1 MYLIRNKD
9 GSIRKA
15 HTEEYIQQGSNNV
28 NFMDFAIVGL
38 DNTEWSADCV
48 FELPNGEIV
57 QLASV
62 QKQFI
67 VDDEVF
73 DGYRVYLSSA
83 VLAYSGKL
91 KIVGRNY
98 DASGKVLYTYPFTQ
112 MVNTTALESTYDA
125 PITIAQYNSF
135 MALLSTYLNAFDTHL
150 IRKYPTLADAN
161 ADIDKITATEHILI
175 SDGKSGGYSI
185 YYKANASDKELT
197 LVAVQ
202 GSGAD
207 NYVKFTDYMND
218 IKSGVAK
225 AIPTTDLSNLVNV
238 YIKDGFLYTKA
249 TEVPILKIK
258 KVEKLPE
265 VGEIGTFYLVPN
277 PSSTST
283 NKYIEYMYLDGGWE
297 EIGETKIDFV
307 ASKFIINGI
316 VDTSDD
322 GITFIELDGD
332 KLTKACENSQSIVFI
347 PSDTSLASVDLNIQK
362 LGDKNYIL
370 KGSFASN
377 SNGNIK
383 NYSCIIK
390 VVDSATIGTYSI
402 QKANEV
408 DNEVDKTN
416 KIISILIKN

>member
-28 NFMDFAIVGL
+28 NYMDFAIMDL

-83 VLAYSGKL
+83 VLAYPGKL
-91 KIVGRNY
+91 KIIGRNY
-98 DASGKVLYTYPFTQ
+98 DASGRVLYTYPFTQ
-112 MVNTTALESTYDA
+112 MVNTTAIDSAYDA

-135 MALLSTYLNAFDTHL
+135 MALLATYMNAYDTHL
-150 IRKYPTLADAN
+150 IRKYPSLDSALE
-161 ADIDKITATEHILI
+161 DIDKLTATEHVLI
-175 SDGKSGGYSI
+175 SSGKDGYAI
-185 YYKANASDKELT
+185 YYKANADDKELT
-197 LVAVQ
+197 LIVAQ
-202 GSGAD
+202 GGMAD
-207 NYVKFTDYMND
+207 NYVKFTYYMTD
-218 IKSGVAK
+218 VKGGVAK
-225 AIPTTDLSNLVNV
+225 AIPTTDISNLANV

-258 KVEKLPE
+258 KVDKLPE
-265 VGEIGTFYLVPN
+265 VGEVGTFYLVPN
-277 PSSTST
+277 NDPKVN

-297 EIGETKIDFV
+297 EIGETQIDFA
-307 ASKFIINGI
+307 ASKFIINGK
-316 VDTSDD
+316 VDTADNS
-322 GITFIELDGD
+322 ITFIELDGE
-332 KLTKACENSQSIVFI
+332 KLEKACENNQSIVFI

-362 LGDKNYIL
+362 LGDNNYIL
-370 KGSFASN
+370 KGSFSAN
-377 SNGNIK
+377 SVGKIT
-383 NYSCIIK
+383 NYSCVIK
-390 VVDSATIGTYSI
+390 AIDNSAIGTYSSQI
-402 QKANEV
+402 AHEV
-408 DNEVDKTN
+408 DNEVDTTN
-416 KIISILIKN
+416 KTISILIKN

>member
-28 NFMDFAIVGL
+28 NYMDFAIMDL

-83 VLAYSGKL
+83 VLAYPGKL

-112 MVNTTALESTYDA
+112 MVNTTALESSYDA

-150 IRKYPTLADAN
+150 IRKYPTLASAN

-175 SDGKSGGYSI
+175 SDGKTGGYSI

-197 LVAVQ
+197 LVAV

-207 NYVKFTDYMND
+207 DYVKFTDYMSD
-218 IKSGVAK
+218 TKSGVAK
-225 AIPTTDLSNLVNV
+225 AIPTTNISDLVNV

-249 TEVPILKIK
+249 TEVPVLKIR
-258 KVEKLPE
+258 KVEILPE
-265 VGEIGTFYLVPN
+265 VGEVGTLYLVPN
-277 PSSTST
+277 SSMSAT
-283 NKYIEYMYLDGGWE
+283 NKYTEYMYLDGGWE
-297 EIGETKIDFV
+297 EIGQTQIDFA
-307 ASKFIINGI
+307 ASKFIINGV
-316 VDTSDD
+316 VDTTDD
-322 GITFIELDGD
+322 GIKFVELDGD
-332 KLTKACENSQSIVFI
+332 KLTKACENNQSIVFI

-370 KGSFASN
+370 KGSFAAN
-377 SNGNIK
+377 KNGNIT
-383 NYSCIIK
+383 NYSCVIRVI
-390 VVDSATIGTYSI
+390 DGAAIGTYSI
-402 QKANEV
+402 QRLMK
-408 DNEVDKTN
+408 
-416 KIISILIKN
+416 SIMKLIKLTKSYRF